1 MLTISNQEIYDGMR
15 VENPWWDGKR
25 RPIGIENYPERSYL
39 TGFRQLVS
47 QRDVQRSVIL
57 LGPRRVGKTV
67 MILQAID
74 GLLKQGIKGD
84 HVVYLSVD
92 RPLYG
97 QKRLEQLLA
106 LHLQQMEYPSDALM
120 WVFFDEVQYVANWE
134 QELKSLTDLYRN
146 IRFVASGSAA
156 AALRRQSQES
166 GAGRFTDYL
175 LPALTF
181 DEFITFQTEEDP
193 ALARL
198 RGFVEGGG
206 EDHAMLRPQDI
217 QYLNVLFEQYL
228 TYGGYPEAVLNA
240 QVQEG
245 MGRFVRE
252 DIVDKILLRDLPS
265 LYGISD
271 TRELNRLFST
281 LCYNSAQE
289 VSLEKLSQTGAVAKN
304 TLKRYMD
311 YLEAAFLIRTCPRVD
326 NNARAFQRQSA
337 FKVYLTNPSL
347 RAALFRP
354 ILQDDEAFG
363 HLAETGVLSQWFHN
377 PDISELHYARWT
389 AGEVDI
395 VHIDPATQTP
405 SWFVEVKW
413 TDRFVDRFHEL
424 AAVREF
430 CRRHET
436 TLRSGV
442 VTTRSRFGK
451 ERVGD
456 VDIRLV
462 PTAIYAWIVGRQVLE
477 KSQNNQLSLFD

>member
-1 MLTISNQEIYDGMR
+1 MLTISNEEVYDGMR

-25 RPIGIENYPERSYL
+25 RLLGVENYPERSYL
-39 TGFRQLVS
+39 TGFRQLIL

-74 GLLKQGIKGD
+74 GLLKQGTKGD
-84 HVVYLSVD
+84 HIIYLSVD

-106 LHLQQMEYPSDALM
+106 LHLQQLEHAAGAPM
-120 WVFFDEVQYVANWE
+120 WVFFDEVQYVPNWE

-181 DEFITFQTEEDP
+181 DEFIAFQKDDEP

-198 RGFVEGGG
+198 RSFVGNGA
-206 EDHAMLRPQDI
+206 EDNAMLRPQDI
-217 QYLNVLFEQYL
+217 PYLNVLFEQYL

-240 QVQEG
+240 HVQEG

-311 YLEAAFLIRTCPRVD
+311 YLEAAFLIRTCPRID

-377 PDISELHYARWT
+377 PDISELHYARWP

-413 TDRFVDRFHEL
+413 TDRFADRFHEL

-430 CRRHET
+430 CRRHAA

-442 VTTRSRFGK
+442 VTTRTRFGQ
-451 ERVGD
+451 ERVGN

-462 PTAIYAWIVGRQVLE
+462 PTAIYAWIVGRRMVA
-477 KSQNNQLSLFD
+477 KSDSNQLSLFE

>member
-1 MLTISNQEIYDGMR
+1 MLTISNEEVYDGMR

-25 RPIGIENYPERSYL
+25 RPIGIEGYPERSYL
-39 TGFRQLVS
+39 AGFQKLVL

-74 GLLKQGIKGD
+74 GLLKQGVRGD
-84 HVVYLSVD
+84 HIVYLSVD

-106 LHLQQMEYPSDALM
+106 LHLQQMEYASDALM
-120 WVFFDEVQYVANWE
+120 WVFFDEVQYMANWE

-146 IRFVASGSAA
+146 IRFIASGSAA

-181 DEFITFQTEEDP
+181 DEFVTFQTDDDP
-193 ALARL
+193 ALKRL
-198 RGFVEGGG
+198 LAFTAGGA
-206 EDHAMLRPQDI
+206 EDTALLRSQDI
-217 QYLNVLFEQYL
+217 QYLNVLFEKYL
-228 TYGGYPEAVLNA
+228 TYGGYPEAVLSTH
-240 QVQEG
+240 VQEG

-337 FKVYLTNPSL
+337 FKVYLTNPSM

-363 HLAETGVLSQWFHN
+363 HLAETGVLSQRFHN
-377 PDISELHYARWT
+377 PDISEFHYARWA

-395 VHIDPATQTP
+395 VHIDPATQSPT
-405 SWFVEVKW
+405 WFVEVKW

-424 AAVREF
+424 GAVREF

-436 TLRSGV
+436 TLRSGI
-442 VTTRSRFGK
+442 VTTRTRFGK
-451 ERVGD
+451 ERIGD
-456 VDIRLV
+456 VDIKLM
-462 PTAIYAWIVGRQVLE
+462 PTAIYAWNVGRQMLSE
-477 KSQNNQLSLFD
+477 SENSQLSLFE